1 LSPAYFSHAFKQSLG
16 ISPHRYQLRQRI
28 EYAKTLLADPQRPV
42 VEIALACGFGYVSN
56 FTATFRKL
64 TGTTPTQFRRGFD

>member
-1 LSPAYFSHAFKQSLG
+1 
-16 ISPHRYQLRQRI
+16 
-28 EYAKTLLADPQRPV
+28 